1 MGTKCCGHHH
11 EWKSGDSTS
20 ITRQRTTLLLA
31 LFVNVGVLGL
41 EIWGGVTS
49 HSEAVLADAVHLL
62 SHVLV
67 ILLSLIA
74 LKKDLQWKAKAA
86 LAKSLLVFGL
96 GLNILAEALTAL
108 LNPKHLPEPVTMGM
122 VAVIALAGNM
132 ATLWLTSSH
141 RNEDIN
147 MRSTWVCSQA
157 DLLTNIGLIA
167 ASVLVT
173 VFHAGWPDGIL
184 SLILGLLVTRSAL
197 SLVIQARQI
206 LTKTSDD
213 LAS

>member
-1 MGTKCCGHHH
+1 MGTKCCGHHQ
-11 EWKSGDSTS
+11 EWKPGDSTS

-31 LFVNVGVLGL
+31 LFVNVGVFGL
-41 EIWGGVTS
+41 EIWGGITS

-67 ILLSLIA
+67 ILLSLFA

-132 ATLWLTSSH
+132 ATLWLTSNH

-173 VFHAGWPDGIL
+173 VLHAGWPDGIL
-184 SLILGLLVTRSAL
+184 SLVLGFLVTRSAL

-206 LTKTSDD
+206 LIKASDD